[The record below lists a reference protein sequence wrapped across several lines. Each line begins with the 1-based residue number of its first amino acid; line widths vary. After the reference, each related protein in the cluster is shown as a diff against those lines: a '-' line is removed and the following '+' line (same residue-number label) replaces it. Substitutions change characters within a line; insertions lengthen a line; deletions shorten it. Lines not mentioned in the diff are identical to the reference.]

1 MRMAKLQSVNRGRFG
16 DIGKLRGGFFGVW
29 KLDFLAHEKLRVCN
43 RVFCETSGCFRETS
57 GCFSVVGAVG
67 RVCSCFLSFLPF
79 LPFPHSCVFSA
90 FVVGEKL
97 KRHDILRYVYIFRF
111 GFGGQT
117 KTERRAVGGSSDGEV
132 KGKPL
137 NKPLTTSVS
146 RLSFC
151 LGLTKCGFYQKSRP
165 LLRWE
170 SLYTS
175 SFLLL

>member
-1 MRMAKLQSVNRGRFG
+1 MVFG
-16 DIGKLRGGFFGVW
+16 CG
-29 KLDFLAHEKLRVCN
+29 
-43 RVFCETSGCFRETS
+43 
-57 GCFSVVGAVG
+57 VVGVP
-67 RVCSCFLSFLPF
+67 CSCFLSFLPF
-79 LPFPHSCVFSA
+79 LPFPLSFVLGA
-90 FVVGEKL
+90 FVVGEEL
-97 KRHDILRYVYIFRF
+97 KMGDVLRFVYIFRF
-111 GFGGQT
+111 RFGVGAVL
-117 KTERRAVGGSSDGEV
+117 RCRAVGGSSDGGV

-151 LGLTKCGFYQKSRP
+151 LDLTKCGFYQKSRP

>member
-1 MRMAKLQSVNRGRFG
+1 MSIEGGLGIFG
-16 DIGKLRGGFFGVW
+16 NFGVAHRGVW

-79 LPFPHSCVFSA
+79 LPFPHPCVFSA
-90 FVVGEKL
+90 FVGVKEL
-97 KRHDILRYVYIFRF
+97 KRDDILRFVYIFRF

-117 KTERRAVGGSSDGEV
+117 KTERRAVGGSSDGGV

-151 LGLTKCGFYQKSRP
+151 LDLTKCGFLRKFARP
-165 LLRWE
+165 RVRE

-175 SFLLL
+175 SFLLLWT